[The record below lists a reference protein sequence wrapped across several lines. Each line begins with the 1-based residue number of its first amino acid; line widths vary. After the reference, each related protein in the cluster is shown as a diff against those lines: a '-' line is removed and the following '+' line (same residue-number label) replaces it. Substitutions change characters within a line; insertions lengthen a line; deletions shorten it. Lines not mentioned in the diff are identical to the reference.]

1 MPTGPLYQ
9 LADMIALE
17 PAFTQKAEDF
27 DFYDARPAAVNADRA
42 PAGRPFVAHRP
53 APAMR
58 PEVVH

>member
-27 DFYDARPAAVNADRA
+27 DFYLTS
-42 PAGRPFVAHRP
+42 
-53 APAMR
+53 R
-58 PEVVH
+58 PEVWET